1 MLPGPTLIGDLG
13 GVISKSSYGWGN
25 LIFSRNSL
33 SYVNFQYVCIHLVH
47 RFQHSFLRF
56 WNRSGAPRQFLPI
69 SRRLGRPEPA
79 RLGKS
84 EKSQS
89 RAGPAGDFERF
100 SKNFGDFGRISGRPA
115 VQILELS
122 LIFFR
127 FSMISIEK
135 PIGIQAGGPQ
145 NPPFLQK

>member
-1 MLPGPTLIGDLG
+1 M
-13 GVISKSSYGWGN
+13 SHF
-25 LIFSRNSL
+25 IF
-33 SYVNFQYVCIHLVH
+33 QHICIHLVH
-47 RFQHSFLRF
+47 RFQNQCLWF
-56 WNRSGAPRQFLPI
+56 WSRSGAPRQFLQI

-89 RAGPAGDFERF
+89 RAGPAEDFGRF

-115 VQILELS
+115 VQILEFP

-127 FSMISIEK
+127 FSLISIEK
-135 PIGIQAGGPQ
+135 PTGIQAIRQLNVARTDPGRRPRRCHLEIIIRMRKP
-145 NPPFLQK
+145 NLFEKFLK